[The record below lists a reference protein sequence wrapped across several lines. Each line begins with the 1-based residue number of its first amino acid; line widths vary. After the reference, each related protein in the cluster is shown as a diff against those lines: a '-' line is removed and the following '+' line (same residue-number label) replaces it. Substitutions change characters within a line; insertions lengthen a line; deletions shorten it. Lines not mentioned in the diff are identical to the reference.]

1 LFPHFS
7 RHFWAFSTG
16 WTNFARHQS
25 GFFCFNLSFPLDK
38 LVDHDLHSSIGD
50 GKLLISLILFI
61 ERIMRTMGIKQR
73 REREKQEIRLRI
85 LSAAHEIA
93 AEEGWQAVSTR
104 KVAERIEYSQS
115 TIYEYFENK
124 EAILLALLRS
134 GYEQLVVVVQA
145 AFASTDDPEARLL
158 AMTEAYWDFAFRS
171 PELYQV
177 MHGLAGIS
185 FGRYGHPDTPVE
197 VKQSFALAR
206 EAVEQWARAKGV
218 ERADITDLVEARR
231 GLIHGLITLAMARRI
246 AGGPERIKPLLRETM
261 KDLLFAW
268 SHRPPG

>member
-7 RHFWAFSTG
+7 RHFWTFSTG
-16 WTNFARHQS
+16 WADFARHQS

-38 LVDHDLHSSIGD
+38 LADPDVPSPIGD

-61 ERIMRTMGIKQR
+61 ERTMRTMGIKQR
-73 REREKQEIRLRI
+73 REREKQEIRQRI
-85 LSAAHEIA
+85 LSTAREIA
-93 AEEGWQAVSTR
+93 AEEGWQAVTTR

-134 GYEQLVVVVQA
+134 GYEQLVVVMQA

-185 FGRYGHPDTPVE
+185 FGRYGHPETPIE
-197 VKQSFALAR
+197 VKQSFGLAR
-206 EAVEQWARAKGV
+206 EAMEQWAQARGV
-218 ERADITDLVEARR
+218 EKADITDLVEARR
-231 GLIHGLITLAMARRI
+231 GVIHGLITLTMARRI
-246 AGGPERIKPLLRETM
+246 AGGPERVKPLLQETM

>member
-1 LFPHFS
+1 
-7 RHFWAFSTG
+7 
-16 WTNFARHQS
+16 
-25 GFFCFNLSFPLDK
+25 
-38 LVDHDLHSSIGD
+38 
-50 GKLLISLILFI
+50 
-61 ERIMRTMGIKQR
+61 MGIKQR
-73 REREKQEIRLRI
+73 RESERQEMRQEMRQSI
-85 LSAAHEIA
+85 LSAAREIA
-93 AEEGWQAVSTR
+93 AEEGWQAVTTR
-104 KVAERIEYSQS
+104 KVAERIEYSQP

-124 EAILLALLRS
+124 EGMILALLRS
-134 GYEQLVVVVQA
+134 GYQQLVTVMQE

-171 PELYQV
+171 PELFQV

-197 VKQSFALAR
+197 VKQSFGLAR
-206 EAVEQWARAKGV
+206 EAMEQWAQARGV

-231 GLIHGLITLAMARRI
+231 SLLHGFITLALARRI
-246 AGGPERIKPLLRETM
+246 AGGPDRAKHILQETM

>member
-1 LFPHFS
+1 
-7 RHFWAFSTG
+7 
-16 WTNFARHQS
+16 
-25 GFFCFNLSFPLDK
+25 
-38 LVDHDLHSSIGD
+38 
-50 GKLLISLILFI
+50 
-61 ERIMRTMGIKQR
+61 MGIKQR
-73 REREKQEIRLRI
+73 RERERQEMRQEMRQSI
-85 LSAAHEIA
+85 LTAAHEIA
-93 AEEGWQAVSTR
+93 AEEGWQAVTTR
-104 KVAERIEYSQS
+104 KVAERIEYSQP

-124 EAILLALLRS
+124 EAMLLALLRL
-134 GYEQLVVVVQA
+134 GYEQLVTVVQE

-206 EAVEQWARAKGV
+206 AAMEQWTQAKGV
-218 ERADITDLVEARR
+218 ERGDITDLVEARR
-231 GLIHGLITLAMARRI
+231 SLIHGLITLAMARRI
-246 AGGPERIKPLLRETM
+246 AGGPDRAKHILQETM
-261 KDLLFAW
+261 RDLLFAW

>member
-1 LFPHFS
+1 M
-7 RHFWAFSTG
+7 R
-16 WTNFARHQS
+16 QS
-25 GFFCFNLSFPLDK
+25 
-38 LVDHDLHSSIGD
+38 
-50 GKLLISLILFI
+50 
-61 ERIMRTMGIKQR
+61 
-73 REREKQEIRLRI
+73 I
-85 LSAAHEIA
+85 LSAAREIA
-93 AEEGWQAVSTR
+93 AEEGWQAVTTR
-104 KVAERIEYSQS
+104 KVAERIEYSQP

-124 EAILLALLRS
+124 EAMLLALLRS
-134 GYEQLVVVVQA
+134 GYQQLVTVMQE

-171 PELYQV
+171 PELFQV

-197 VKQSFALAR
+197 VKQSFGLAR
-206 EAVEQWARAKGV
+206 EAMEQWAQARGV

-231 GLIHGLITLAMARRI
+231 SLLHGFITLALARRI
-246 AGGPERIKPLLRETM
+246 AGGPDRAKHILQETM

>member
-1 LFPHFS
+1 
-7 RHFWAFSTG
+7 
-16 WTNFARHQS
+16 
-25 GFFCFNLSFPLDK
+25 
-38 LVDHDLHSSIGD
+38 
-50 GKLLISLILFI
+50 
-61 ERIMRTMGIKQR
+61 MGIKQR
-73 REREKQEIRLRI
+73 RERERQEMRQSI
-85 LSAAHEIA
+85 LSAAREIA
-93 AEEGWQAVSTR
+93 AEEGWQAVTTR
-104 KVAERIEYSQS
+104 KVAERIEYSQP

-134 GYEQLVVVVQA
+134 GYQQLVTVMEE

-197 VKQSFALAR
+197 IKQSFGLAR
-206 EAVEQWARAKGV
+206 EAIEQWAQARGV

-231 GLIHGLITLAMARRI
+231 GLIHGLITLALTGRI
-246 AGGPERIKPLLRETM
+246 AGGPDRAKHILQETM